1 MSGTHGPARRL
12 RNGFRRAISAAAS
25 SNEYRV
31 TSIMASVYGSAR
43 SASKSR
49 RGRSAGI
56 LFSTLLACGVIA
68 GSAWALVSTFGAM
81 QDAASSLAEG
91 RRSLAAPLHL
101 NAAALEADRAGRM
114 VKVAKFSRLSQPS
127 ESEIRQKQLT
137 AEAIQASHQRKVSI
151 QLAAAVKREKAK
163 ALMLEAA
170 FARAERSVEEEK
182 AISGQ
187 PSLVTALLPDDT
199 SARNN
204 IQPFGLVMKTP
215 EPEEETILGAIP
227 LPEARPA
234 LETVTIERKP
244 VEEKPVARK
253 KRDKAKDDDK
263 EDVAIAKPQRSLFG
277 DLFKSRGSGTGWP
290 GKGTKVA
297 IYDVSN
303 ATVHMPDGTK
313 LRAHS
318 GIGKMRDNPDYDHV
332 KMNGPTPG
340 GIYRLKMRERRF
352 HGVEAIR
359 MLSVDGRDPKNRTG
373 LLTHTNLLR
382 GQKGSHGCVA
392 FQNYEPFLNAFKRGH
407 VTMLV
412 VVPELPSSRTQL
424 AALYR
429 KAGA

>member
-1 MSGTHGPARRL
+1 
-12 RNGFRRAISAAAS
+12 
-25 SNEYRV
+25 
-31 TSIMASVYGSAR
+31 MASVYESAR

-49 RGRSAGI
+49 QGRSGSI
-56 LFSTLLACGVIA
+56 FFSAALACGVLA
-68 GSAWALVSTFGAM
+68 GSAWAVVSTLHAM

-91 RRSLAAPLHL
+91 RRSIAASLSV
-101 NAAALEADRAGRM
+101 ASAGISDAQPERL
-114 VKVAKFSRLSQPS
+114 VKVAKFSRLSPPS
-127 ESEIRQKQLT
+127 ESEIRQRQLT
-137 AEAIQASHQRKVSI
+137 AEAIQASRQRKISI
-151 QLAAAVKREKAK
+151 ELASAVKREKAK
-163 ALMLEAA
+163 ALMIETAV
-170 FARAERSVEEEK
+170 ARAERSVEQEK
-182 AISGQ
+182 AITGERA
-187 PSLVTALLPDDT
+187 LVTAMLPDDV
-199 SARNN
+199 SGRKS
-204 IQPFGLVMKTP
+204 IQPFGLVMKKA
-215 EPEEETILGAIP
+215 EAEEEDSEDDILSDIP
-227 LPEARPA
+227 LPETRPA

-244 VEEKPVARK
+244 AEEKPATRTAT
-253 KRDKAKDDDK
+253 RQAKEDDDDDK
-263 EDVAIAKPQRSLFG
+263 DVAIIKPERSLFG
-277 DLFKSRGSGTGWP
+277 DLFKSRGNGTGWV

-303 ATVHMPDGTK
+303 ATVYMPDGTK

-318 GIGKMRDNPDYDHV
+318 GIGKMRDNPRFEHV
-332 KMNGPTPG
+332 KMTGPTPA
-340 GIYRLKMRERRF
+340 GIYRLRMRERRF

-407 VTMLV
+407 VNMLV

>member
-1 MSGTHGPARRL
+1 
-12 RNGFRRAISAAAS
+12 
-25 SNEYRV
+25 
-31 TSIMASVYGSAR
+31 MASVYESAR

-49 RGRSAGI
+49 QGRSGSI
-56 LFSTLLACGVIA
+56 FFSAALACGVLA
-68 GSAWALVSTFGAM
+68 GSAWAVVSTLHAM

-91 RRSLAAPLHL
+91 RRSIAASLSV
-101 NAAALEADRAGRM
+101 ASAGISDAQPERL
-114 VKVAKFSRLSQPS
+114 VKVAKFSRLSPPS
-127 ESEIRQKQLT
+127 ESEIRQRQLT
-137 AEAIQASHQRKVSI
+137 AEAIQASRQRKISI
-151 QLAAAVKREKAK
+151 ELASAVKREKAK
-163 ALMLEAA
+163 ALMIETAV
-170 FARAERSVEEEK
+170 ARAERSVEQEK
-182 AISGQ
+182 AITGERA
-187 PSLVTALLPDDT
+187 LVTAMLPDDV
-199 SARNN
+199 SGRKS
-204 IQPFGLVMKTP
+204 IQPFGLVMKKA
-215 EPEEETILGAIP
+215 EAEEEDSEDDILSDIP
-227 LPEARPA
+227 LPETRPA

-244 VEEKPVARK
+244 AEEKPATRTAT
-253 KRDKAKDDDK
+253 RQAKEDDDDK
-263 EDVAIAKPQRSLFG
+263 DVAIVKPERSLFG
-277 DLFKSRGSGTGWP
+277 DLFKSRGNSTGWV

-303 ATVHMPDGTK
+303 ATVYMPDGTK

-318 GIGKMRDNPDYDHV
+318 GIGKMRDNPRFEHV
-332 KMNGPTPG
+332 KMTGPTPA
-340 GIYRLKMRERRF
+340 GIYRLRMRERRF

-407 VTMLV
+407 VNMLV

>member
-1 MSGTHGPARRL
+1 
-12 RNGFRRAISAAAS
+12 
-25 SNEYRV
+25 
-31 TSIMASVYGSAR
+31 MASVYGSAR

-49 RGRSAGI
+49 RGL
-56 LFSTLLACGVIA
+56 LFSALLACGVIA
-68 GSAWALVSTFGAM
+68 GSAWAVVSTLGAM
-81 QDAASSLAEG
+81 QDAASSLSEG
-91 RRSLAAPLHL
+91 KKTIAGPLHL
-101 NAAALEADRAGRM
+101 KTAALQENRTGRM
-114 VKVAKFSRLSQPS
+114 VKVAKFSRLSLPS
-127 ESEIRQKQLT
+127 ESEVRQKQLT
-137 AEAIQASHQRKVSI
+137 AEAIQAAHQRRISI
-151 QLAAAVKREKAK
+151 QLASAVKREKAK

-187 PSLVTALLPDDT
+187 PTLVTALLPSDT
-199 SARNN
+199 SARKD
-204 IQPFGLVMKTP
+204 IQPFGLVMKKP
-215 EPEEETILGAIP
+215 ETEADEDMILGEIP
-227 LPEARPA
+227 LPEAKPA

-244 VEEKPVARK
+244 VEEKPVARTK
-253 KRDKAKDDDK
+253 ADEAKDKDK
-263 EDVAIAKPQRSLFG
+263 EDVALVKPERSLFG
-277 DLFKSRGSGTGWP
+277 DLFKGKDSGKGWP

-318 GIGKMRDNPDYDHV
+318 GIGKMRDNPNYEHV
-332 KMNGPTPG
+332 KMTGPTPA
-340 GIYRLKMRERRF
+340 GIYRLRMRERRF

-412 VVPELPSSRTQL
+412 VVPEMPSSRTRL

>member
-1 MSGTHGPARRL
+1 
-12 RNGFRRAISAAAS
+12 
-25 SNEYRV
+25 
-31 TSIMASVYGSAR
+31 MASVYGSAR

-49 RGRSAGI
+49 RGL
-56 LFSTLLACGVIA
+56 LFSALLACGVIA
-68 GSAWALVSTFGAM
+68 GSAWAVVSTLGAM
-81 QDAASSLAEG
+81 QDAASSLSEG
-91 RRSLAAPLHL
+91 KKSIAAPLHMKT
-101 NAAALEADRAGRM
+101 AALEVNSPQRV
-114 VKVAKFSRLSQPS
+114 VKIAKFSRLSPPS

-137 AEAIQASHQRKVSI
+137 ADAIKASHQRNISI
-151 QLAAAVKREKAK
+151 QLASVVKREKAK

-170 FARAERSVEEEK
+170 FARAERSVEQEK

-187 PSLVTALLPDDT
+187 PALVTALLPSDT
-199 SARNN
+199 SARKD
-204 IQPFGLVMKTP
+204 IQPFGLVMKKP
-215 EPEEETILGAIP
+215 ETDEDMILGEIP
-227 LPEARPA
+227 LPETRPA

-244 VEEKPVARK
+244 VEEKPVARAK
-253 KRDKAKDDDK
+253 PEEAKDDGK
-263 EDVAIAKPQRSLFG
+263 EDVAVAKPERSLFG
-277 DLFKSRGSGTGWP
+277 NLFKGSGGGTGWP

-318 GIGKMRDNPDYDHV
+318 GIGKMRDNPDYEHV
-332 KMNGPTPG
+332 KMNGPTPA

-359 MLSVDGRDPKNRTG
+359 MTSVDGRDPKNRTG

-412 VVPELPSSRTQL
+412 VVPEMPSSRTQL

>member
-1 MSGTHGPARRL
+1 
-12 RNGFRRAISAAAS
+12 
-25 SNEYRV
+25 
-31 TSIMASVYGSAR
+31 MASVYESAR

-49 RGRSAGI
+49 QGRSGSI
-56 LFSTLLACGVIA
+56 LLSAALACGLLA
-68 GSAWALVSTFGAM
+68 GSAWAVVSTLHAM

-91 RRSLAAPLHL
+91 RRSIAASLSV
-101 NAAALEADRAGRM
+101 ASAGISDAQPERL
-114 VKVAKFSRLSQPS
+114 VKVAKFSRLSPPS

-137 AEAIQASHQRKVSI
+137 AEAIQASRQRKISI
-151 QLAAAVKREKAK
+151 ELASAVKREKAK
-163 ALMLEAA
+163 ALMIETAV
-170 FARAERSVEEEK
+170 ARAERSVEQEK
-182 AISGQ
+182 AITGERA
-187 PSLVTALLPDDT
+187 LVTAMLPDDV
-199 SARNN
+199 SGRKS
-204 IQPFGLVMKTP
+204 IQPFGLVMKKA
-215 EPEEETILGAIP
+215 EAEEEDSEDDILSDIP
-227 LPEARPA
+227 LPETRPA

-244 VEEKPVARK
+244 AEEKPATRTAT
-253 KRDKAKDDDK
+253 RQAKEDDDDK
-263 EDVAIAKPQRSLFG
+263 DVAIVKPERSLFG
-277 DLFKSRGSGTGWP
+277 DLFKSRGNGTGWL

-303 ATVHMPDGTK
+303 ATVYMPDGTK

-318 GIGKMRDNPDYDHV
+318 GIGKMRDNPRFEHV
-332 KMNGPTPG
+332 KMTGPTPA
-340 GIYRLKMRERRF
+340 GIYRLRMRERRF

-407 VTMLV
+407 VNMLV

>member
-1 MSGTHGPARRL
+1 
-12 RNGFRRAISAAAS
+12 
-25 SNEYRV
+25 
-31 TSIMASVYGSAR
+31 VYESAR

-49 RGRSAGI
+49 QGRSGSI
-56 LFSTLLACGVIA
+56 LLSAALACGVLA
-68 GSAWALVSTFGAM
+68 GSAWAVVSTLHAM

-91 RRSLAAPLHL
+91 RRSIAASLSV
-101 NAAALEADRAGRM
+101 ASAGISDAQPERL
-114 VKVAKFSRLSQPS
+114 VKVAKFSRLSPPS

-137 AEAIQASHQRKVSI
+137 AEAIQASRQRKISI
-151 QLAAAVKREKAK
+151 ELASAVKREKAK
-163 ALMLEAA
+163 ALMIETAV
-170 FARAERSVEEEK
+170 ARAERSVEQEK
-182 AISGQ
+182 AITGERA
-187 PSLVTALLPDDT
+187 LVTAMLPDDV
-199 SARNN
+199 SGRKS
-204 IQPFGLVMKTP
+204 IQPFGLVMKKA
-215 EPEEETILGAIP
+215 EAEEEDSEDDILSDIP
-227 LPEARPA
+227 LPETRPA

-244 VEEKPVARK
+244 AEEKPATRTAT
-253 KRDKAKDDDK
+253 RQAKEDDDDK
-263 EDVAIAKPQRSLFG
+263 DVAIVKPERSLFG
-277 DLFKSRGSGTGWP
+277 DLFKSRGNGTGWV

-303 ATVHMPDGTK
+303 ATVYMPDGTK

-318 GIGKMRDNPDYDHV
+318 GIGKMRDNPRFEHV
-332 KMNGPTPG
+332 KMTGPTPA
-340 GIYRLKMRERRF
+340 GIYRLRMRERRF

-407 VTMLV
+407 VNMLV

>member
-1 MSGTHGPARRL
+1 
-12 RNGFRRAISAAAS
+12 
-25 SNEYRV
+25 
-31 TSIMASVYGSAR
+31 MASVYESAR
-43 SASKSR
+43 FASKSR
-49 RGRSAGI
+49 QGRSGSI
-56 LFSTLLACGVIA
+56 LLSAALACGVLA
-68 GSAWALVSTFGAM
+68 GSAWAVVSTLHAM

-91 RRSLAAPLHL
+91 RRSIAASLSV
-101 NAAALEADRAGRM
+101 ASAGISDAQPERL
-114 VKVAKFSRLSQPS
+114 VKVAKFSRLSPPS

-137 AEAIQASHQRKVSI
+137 AEAIQASRQRKISI
-151 QLAAAVKREKAK
+151 ELASAVKREKAK
-163 ALMLEAA
+163 ALMIETAV
-170 FARAERSVEEEK
+170 ARAERSVEQEK
-182 AISGQ
+182 AITGERA
-187 PSLVTALLPDDT
+187 LVTAMLPDDV
-199 SARNN
+199 SGRKS
-204 IQPFGLVMKTP
+204 IQPFGLVMKKA
-215 EPEEETILGAIP
+215 EAEEEDSEDDILSDIP
-227 LPEARPA
+227 LPETRPA

-244 VEEKPVARK
+244 AEEKPATRTAT
-253 KRDKAKDDDK
+253 RQAKEDDDDK
-263 EDVAIAKPQRSLFG
+263 DVAIVKPERSLFG
-277 DLFKSRGSGTGWP
+277 DLFKSRGNSTGWV

-303 ATVHMPDGTK
+303 ATVYMPDGTK

-318 GIGKMRDNPDYDHV
+318 GIGKMRDNPRFEHV
-332 KMNGPTPG
+332 KMTGPTPA
-340 GIYRLKMRERRF
+340 GIYRLRMRERRF

-407 VTMLV
+407 VNMLV

>member
-1 MSGTHGPARRL
+1 
-12 RNGFRRAISAAAS
+12 
-25 SNEYRV
+25 
-31 TSIMASVYGSAR
+31 
-43 SASKSR
+43 
-49 RGRSAGI
+49 
-56 LFSTLLACGVIA
+56 LLACGVIA
-68 GSAWALVSTFGAM
+68 GSAWAVVSTLGAM
-81 QDAASSLAEG
+81 QDAASSLSEG
-91 RRSLAAPLHL
+91 KKTMAGPLHL
-101 NAAALEADRAGRM
+101 KTAALQENRTGRM
-114 VKVAKFSRLSQPS
+114 VKVAKFSRLSLPS
-127 ESEIRQKQLT
+127 ESEVRQKQLT
-137 AEAIQASHQRKVSI
+137 AEAIQAAHQRRISI
-151 QLAAAVKREKAK
+151 QLASAVKREKAK

-187 PSLVTALLPDDT
+187 PTLVTALLPSDI
-199 SARNN
+199 SARKD
-204 IQPFGLVMKTP
+204 IQPFGLVMKKP
-215 EPEEETILGAIP
+215 EAEADEDMILGEIP
-227 LPEARPA
+227 LPEAKPA

-244 VEEKPVARK
+244 VEEKPVARTK
-253 KRDKAKDDDK
+253 ADEAKDKDK
-263 EDVAIAKPQRSLFG
+263 EDVALVKPERSLFG
-277 DLFKSRGSGTGWP
+277 DLFKGKDSGKGWP

-318 GIGKMRDNPDYDHV
+318 GIGKMRDNPNYEHV
-332 KMNGPTPG
+332 KMTGPTPA
-340 GIYRLKMRERRF
+340 GIYRLRMRERRF

-412 VVPELPSSRTQL
+412 VVPEMPSSRTRL

>member
-1 MSGTHGPARRL
+1 
-12 RNGFRRAISAAAS
+12 
-25 SNEYRV
+25 
-31 TSIMASVYGSAR
+31 MASVYESAR

-49 RGRSAGI
+49 QGRSGSI
-56 LFSTLLACGVIA
+56 FFSAALACGVLA
-68 GSAWALVSTFGAM
+68 GSAWAVVSTLHAM

-91 RRSLAAPLHL
+91 RRSIAASLSV
-101 NAAALEADRAGRM
+101 ASAGISDAQPERL
-114 VKVAKFSRLSQPS
+114 VKVAKFSRLSPPS
-127 ESEIRQKQLT
+127 ESEIRQRQLT
-137 AEAIQASHQRKVSI
+137 AEAIQASRQRKISI
-151 QLAAAVKREKAK
+151 ELASAVKREKAK
-163 ALMLEAA
+163 ALMIETAV
-170 FARAERSVEEEK
+170 ARAERSVEQEK
-182 AISGQ
+182 AITGERA
-187 PSLVTALLPDDT
+187 LVTAMLPDDV
-199 SARNN
+199 SGRKS
-204 IQPFGLVMKTP
+204 IQPFGLVMKKA
-215 EPEEETILGAIP
+215 EAEEEDSEDDILSDIP
-227 LPEARPA
+227 LPETRPA

-244 VEEKPVARK
+244 AEEKPATRTAT
-253 KRDKAKDDDK
+253 RQAKEDDDDK
-263 EDVAIAKPQRSLFG
+263 DVAIVKPERSLFG
-277 DLFKSRGSGTGWP
+277 DLFKSRGNGTGWV

-303 ATVHMPDGTK
+303 ATVYMPDGTK

-318 GIGKMRDNPDYDHV
+318 GIGKMRDNPRFEHV
-332 KMNGPTPG
+332 KMTGPTPA
-340 GIYRLKMRERRF
+340 GIYRLRMRERRF

-407 VTMLV
+407 VNMLV